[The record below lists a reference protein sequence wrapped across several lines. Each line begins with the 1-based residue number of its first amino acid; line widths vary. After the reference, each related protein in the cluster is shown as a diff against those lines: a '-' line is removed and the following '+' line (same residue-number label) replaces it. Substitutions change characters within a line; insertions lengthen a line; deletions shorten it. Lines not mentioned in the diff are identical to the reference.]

1 MDAEYASIMEHSTWV
16 LVTPPAEGVNLVSCK
31 WVFAVKEKDGVVV
44 RFKAR
49 LVARGFTQQHG
60 VDYDES
66 QIYANVV
73 RFKAIRVLLGIV
85 VIRDYTLELMDVQT
99 AYLNAPLKE
108 RVFMRQ
114 PEGYE
119 RGGAGSVCLLQKA
132 LYGLKQSGREWR
144 EHLDAFLLSVGF
156 RRCASDPCVYVLRSA
171 RGNPILLCVYVDDI
185 PAAFDESDRD
195 EWEGIKRQFADK
207 YKIKFLGEA
216 DWMLNMRIRRDRPRR
231 LLWLDQQSYVA
242 SMLEEFQLDEA
253 RAVAHPGAQE
263 ELTAAGCPS
272 TAEEAEQMK
281 KVPYRRVIGLL
292 TYLAN
297 CTRPDIAHAVNSA
310 AQFAQNPGAIH
321 WRAVMQILR
330 YLCGTDHYALLFDG
344 NEQGGAAAAA
354 SAAEGAPPSSSVSP
368 LTVFADANWGNCKDT
383 RRSVTGWLIR
393 LGNSWVD
400 WCCRKQATVALSSCE
415 AEYMAVSA
423 ATQGAIWMQQ
433 LLEEMSFMES
443 INGGAKSP
451 PVPLVLCD
459 NKSAIAMGHTDAL
472 HSRSKHIDIRH
483 HFIREQIERG
493 RIALQWIST
502 QEQVADILT
511 KTLQPRI
518 FIRFR
523 DQLVCAAQQQQKER
537 AVESIACAAV
547 AGATPNTHSA
557 KAAHPLVQGQ

>member
-1 MDAEYASIMEHSTWV
+1 M
-16 LVTPPAEGVNLVSCK
+16 
-31 WVFAVKEKDGVVV
+31 
-44 RFKAR
+44 
-49 LVARGFTQQHG
+49 Q
-60 VDYDES
+60 
-66 QIYANVV
+66 
-73 RFKAIRVLLGIV
+73 
-85 VIRDYTLELMDVQT
+85 
-99 AYLNAPLKE
+99 
-108 RVFMRQ
+108 Q

-119 RGGAGSVCLLQKA
+119 RGAAGSVCLLQKA

-156 RRCASDPCVYVLRSA
+156 RRCTSDPCVYVLRSA

-185 PAAFDESDRD
+185 PAAFDEADRD

-253 RAVAHPGAQE
+253 RAVGHPGAQE

-310 AQFAQNPGAIH
+310 AQFAQNPGAQH
-321 WRAVMQILR
+321 WRGVMQILR

-344 NEQGGAAAAA
+344 NAQGGAAAAA
-354 SAAEGAPPSSSVSP
+354 SAAEGAASSSSVSP

-400 WCCRKQATVALSSCE
+400 WCCQKQATVALSSCE

-433 LLEEMSFMES
+433 LLEEMAFMEWT
-443 INGGAKSP
+443 NGGAKSP

-502 QEQVADILT
+502 QDQVADILT

-518 FIRFR
+518 FLRFR
-523 DQLVCAAQQQQKER
+523 DQLVCVAQQQQAER
-537 AVESIACAAV
+537 TVQSIACAAV
-547 AGATPNTHSA
+547 AGATPNTRSA